1 MAGNLATQL
10 FLMNNQAKHRSWIVR
25 QIYGTT
31 TGRKSKELLRWAFLE
46 FSPSDGPSPGDSTL
60 RGGAIPSA
68 RECGRFRTHPRDRIW
83 VGQRQVNQVNG
94 QDPEQNTSSQAVHKV
109 PRAFFNA
116 IREWTFSDLRRLKS
130 HLKFTFDSP
139 RHS

>member
-1 MAGNLATQL
+1 MA
-10 FLMNNQAKHRSWIVR
+10 
-25 QIYGTT
+25 
-31 TGRKSKELLRWAFLE
+31 LLRV
-46 FSPSDGPSPGDSTL
+46 
-60 RGGAIPSA
+60 IPRYEAERFHRRASA
-68 RECGRFRTHPRDRIW
+68 ADFERIRETGLW